1 VAINSTEIR
10 RQIER
15 RMHQTRHPLF
25 VTTTRGKAIL
35 LPIFGA
41 PKYVSFV
48 GRKTTLRHLARRINP
63 LATSQTIF
71 GGRKPRR
78 LPQTNKKLRGTWRK
92 ERCQEV
98 YIVVPRMFSTT
109 TS

>member
-15 RMHQTRHPLF
+15 HMHQTRHPLF
-25 VTTTRGKAIL
+25 VTTTRGKAIS

-41 PKYVSFV
+41 PKYVSFA
-48 GRKTTLRHLARRINP
+48 GRKATLRHLARRINP

-78 LPQTNKKLRGTWRK
+78 LPQTNKNSEALGEKKGVK
-92 ERCQEV
+92 KS
-98 YIVVPRMFSTT
+98 I
-109 TS
+109 